1 MRRYSFGLMKA
12 RGYAIALGTVA
23 ALSLMAGPASAAV
36 FADLG
41 VNPRS
46 TQGDFSNS
54 VGGAL
59 FSDQYT
65 FQLVGSPLFVTFA
78 SATNV
83 FAAPSDFITN
93 FTGQLFQQV
102 GAVGPGGG
110 ADIPVSAVVAAV
122 PCQQNPTGCQIL
134 AGSALLAAGNYYL
147 QLAGIGGGTSGYGGT
162 LTTQG
167 IGVVPLPAA
176 LPLFATGL
184 AAMGLLGWR
193 RRRKAQAGA

>member
-1 MRRYSFGLMKA
+1 MKKFLLA
-12 RGYAIALGTVA
+12 TTAFLALTVA
-23 ALSLMAGPASAAV
+23 GQAAV
-36 FADLG
+36 IRDLG

-54 VGGAL
+54 VGGAN
-59 FSDQYT
+59 FTDQYT

-93 FTGQLFQQV
+93 FSGQLFQQV
-102 GAVGPGGG
+102 GAVGGGD
-110 ADIPVSAVVAAV
+110 DIPVTGVVPAV

-147 QLAGIGGGTSGYGGT
+147 QIAGIGGGTSGYGGN

-167 IGVVPLPAA
+167 IGVVPIPGVGMAM
-176 LPLFATGL
+176 LPLIGAAGWFA
-184 AAMGLLGWR
+184 R
-193 RRRKAQAGA
+193 RRRKQLVNQVGGPVALA

>member
-1 MRRYSFGLMKA
+1 MKKLLLSA
-12 RGYAIALGTVA
+12 VAAIALT
-23 ALSLMAGPASAAV
+23 ASAQAAV
-36 FADLG
+36 IQDLG

-54 VGGAL
+54 VGGAA
-59 FSDQYT
+59 FADQYT

-93 FTGQLFQQV
+93 FAGQLFQQV
-102 GAVGPGGG
+102 GAVGPSGG
-110 ADIPVSAVVAAV
+110 ADIPVSGVVPAV

-147 QLAGIGGGTSGYGGT
+147 QITGIGGGTSGYGGN

-167 IGVVPLPAA
+167 IGVVPIPGVGIAM
-176 LPLFATGL
+176 LPLIGAAGWFAS
-184 AAMGLLGWR
+184 
-193 RRRKAQAGA
+193 RRRKSKSNAGGQLATA

>member
-1 MRRYSFGLMKA
+1 
-12 RGYAIALGTVA
+12 V
-23 ALSLMAGPASAAV
+23 
-36 FADLG
+36 
-41 VNPRS
+41 
-46 TQGDFSNS
+46 
-54 VGGAL
+54 

-93 FTGQLFQQV
+93 FSGQLFRQV
-102 GAVGPGGG
+102 GAVGGG
-110 ADIPVSAVVAAV
+110 DDVPVTGVVPAV

-147 QLAGIGGGTSGYGGT
+147 SISGIGGGTSGYGGN

-167 IGVVPLPAA
+167 VGVIPIPGVGIAM
-176 LPLFATGL
+176 LPLIGAAGWFAARHRKRKSNVGGQL
-184 AAMGLLGWR
+184 ANA
-193 RRRKAQAGA
+193 